1 MKEQRNF
8 VRFSDKHTGEDVI
21 VNLNQISLIDL
32 ENNKLYFSEAAWAI
46 TFTSK
51 DIIPNIAE
59 ALRDG
64 I

>member
-21 VNLNQISLIDL
+21 VNLNQIGLIDL
-32 ENNKLYFSEAAWAI
+32 ENNKLYFSEASWAI

-51 DIIPNIAE
+51 DILPNIAE
-59 ALRDG
+59 AIRDG